1 MYIFSNSLWILSTT
15 SQNIPSV
22 SFKIF
27 LFVIAKIF
35 LKPSSFAIW
44 NPFLTTLSQPFL
56 VILRI
61 AIAESSVILNSIP
74 AYKPS
79 VASRI
84 QMKFNCFSVFLYV
97 LIGLTLA
104 YNPNFCLML
113 TATLRGAFGFGIVV
127 VGPLK
132 QASLSSSNFQTS
144 LEIYESPPIFCH
156 HSDPASHW
164 IKSTLVSH
172 AFITLI
178 IASTSS
184 GPVPSPL
191 MIAAVLLCTN

>member
-1 MYIFSNSLWILSTT
+1 MSIFLNSLWILSTT

-35 LKPSSFAIW
+35 LNPSSFAIW

-97 LIGLTLA
+97 LIGRTLA
-104 YNPNFCLML
+104 YNSNFCLIL

-132 QASLSSSNFQTS
+132 QASLSSSNFQTAS
-144 LEIYESPPIFCH
+144 EIYVLPPIVCQ
-156 HSDPASHW
+156 HSDPASHG
-164 IKSTLVSH
+164 ISSTFVAHDLK
-172 AFITLI
+172 TLI

-184 GPVPSPL
+184 GTVPTPH
-191 MIAAVLLCTN
+191 IIETILLTN

>member
-1 MYIFSNSLWILSTT
+1 MSIFSNSLCILSIA

-74 AYKPS
+74 AYNPS
-79 VASRI
+79 VASRT

-97 LIGLTLA
+97 LIGRTLA
-104 YNPNFCLML
+104 YNSNFCLIL
-113 TATLRGAFGFGIVV
+113 TATLRGAFGFGMVV

-144 LEIYESPPIFCH
+144 LEIYELPPIFCH
-156 HSDPASHW
+156 HSDPASHGTS
-164 IKSTLVSH
+164 STLLAH
-172 AFITLI
+172 DLKTLI
-178 IASTSS
+178 IACTSS

-191 MIAAVLLCTN
+191 IIAAVLVTN